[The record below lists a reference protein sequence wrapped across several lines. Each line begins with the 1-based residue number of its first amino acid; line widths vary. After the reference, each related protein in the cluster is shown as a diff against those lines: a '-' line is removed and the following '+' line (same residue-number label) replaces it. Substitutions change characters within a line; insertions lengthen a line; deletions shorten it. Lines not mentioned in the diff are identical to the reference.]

1 MAVMSFFACVSPQ
14 TKFLLFFVVPVP
26 AWALVSG
33 FFLWDGYTTLTD
45 AVCLHPTLSLSL
57 TKVYLT
63 HPISLLF
70 LPPFV
75 GNSEHQN
82 KRSRTRR
89 RNVSRRCLLPPQET
103 LHILSNMRTLSV

>member
-45 AVCLHPTLSLSL
+45 AVRLHPTLSLSL
-57 TKVYLT
+57 IKVYLT
-63 HPISLLF
+63 NQYLCYSTSF
-70 LPPFV
+70 L
-75 GNSEHQN
+75 GQL
-82 KRSRTRR
+82 RTPK
-89 RNVSRRCLLPPQET
+89 STEQDT
-103 LHILSNMRTLSV
+103 

>member
-45 AVCLHPTLSLSL
+45 AVRLHPTLPLSL
-57 TKVYLT
+57 IKVYLT
-63 HPISLLF
+63 NQYLRYSYLLSGATQNTKINGAGH
-70 LPPFV
+70 V
-75 GNSEHQN
+75 GGMLAGGVYYLL
-82 KRSRTRR
+82 KRRF
-89 RNVSRRCLLPPQET
+89 
-103 LHILSNMRTLSV
+103 IF